1 MDSNIH
7 KWWVGSKSKKLVKN
21 RELSNLYLDISE
33 EILKK
38 LNQDNNNNK
47 LLFLMSIENSLSH
60 LADDIFDN
68 FKNDLE
74 SIENLNYKYKWNE
87 LSNLKALRN
96 IITKELDPNGLIN
109 LIETSKS
116 IFFREDDKNLIITT
130 EINDLKKFNLILDKY
145 KAFKELLRKTL
156 DEC

>member
-1 MDSNIH
+1 
-7 KWWVGSKSKKLVKN
+7 VGSKSKKLVKN

-38 LNQDNNNNK
+38 LTQDNNNNK

>member
-1 MDSNIH
+1 M
-7 KWWVGSKSKKLVKN
+7 GSKSKKLVKN

-38 LNQDNNNNK
+38 LTQDNNNNK

-116 IFFREDDKNLIITT
+116 IFFRKDDKNLIITT

>member
-1 MDSNIH
+1 M
-7 KWWVGSKSKKLVKN
+7 KN

-38 LNQDNNNNK
+38 LTQDNNNNK

-87 LSNLKALRN
+87 LSNLKVLRN

>member
-1 MDSNIH
+1 M
-7 KWWVGSKSKKLVKN
+7 GSKSKKLVKN

-38 LNQDNNNNK
+38 LTQDNNNNK

-96 IITKELDPNGLIN
+96 IITKELDSNGLIN

>member
-1 MDSNIH
+1 
-7 KWWVGSKSKKLVKN
+7 VGSKSKKLVKN

-38 LNQDNNNNK
+38 LTQDNNNNK

-87 LSNLKALRN
+87 LSNLKVLRN

-116 IFFREDDKNLIITT
+116 IFFRKDDKNLIITT

>member
-1 MDSNIH
+1 M
-7 KWWVGSKSKKLVKN
+7 KN

-38 LNQDNNNNK
+38 LTQDNNNNK

>member
-1 MDSNIH
+1 M
-7 KWWVGSKSKKLVKN
+7 KN

-38 LNQDNNNNK
+38 LTQDNNNNK

-74 SIENLNYKYKWNE
+74 SIGNLNYKYKWNE

-96 IITKELDPNGLIN
+96 IITKELDSNGLIN

-116 IFFREDDKNLIITT
+116 IFFRKDDKNLIITT

>member
-38 LNQDNNNNK
+38 LTQDNNNNK

-116 IFFREDDKNLIITT
+116 IFFRKDDKNLIITT

>member
-1 MDSNIH
+1 M
-7 KWWVGSKSKKLVKN
+7 KN

-38 LNQDNNNNK
+38 LTQDNNNNK

-74 SIENLNYKYKWNE
+74 SIENLNYK
-87 LSNLKALRN
+87 
-96 IITKELDPNGLIN
+96 
-109 LIETSKS
+109 
-116 IFFREDDKNLIITT
+116 
-130 EINDLKKFNLILDKY
+130 
-145 KAFKELLRKTL
+145 
-156 DEC
+156 

>member
-1 MDSNIH
+1 M
-7 KWWVGSKSKKLVKN
+7 GSKSKKLVKN

-38 LNQDNNNNK
+38 LTQDNNNNK

-60 LADDIFDN
+60 FADDIFDN

>member
-1 MDSNIH
+1 M
-7 KWWVGSKSKKLVKN
+7 KN

-38 LNQDNNNNK
+38 LTQDNNNNK

-87 LSNLKALRN
+87 LSNLKVLRN

-116 IFFREDDKNLIITT
+116 IFFRKDDKNLIITT

>member
-1 MDSNIH
+1 
-7 KWWVGSKSKKLVKN
+7 VKN

-38 LNQDNNNNK
+38 LTQDNNNNK

-96 IITKELDPNGLIN
+96 IITKELDSNGLIN

-116 IFFREDDKNLIITT
+116 IFFREDDKNLITTT
-130 EINDLKKFNLILDKY
+130 EINDLKKFNSILDKY